1 MNGMNI
7 SSLDTLAFILRVLSR
22 VGVLRLLA
30 VLRGKTMSA
39 EDLAEEVGIPISTVR
54 KYLTEMERAGI
65 VEKFRTGNATLY
77 RVREFRIVISP
88 EVVGSVLEREKTRMT
103 ADIIKERGIEIVKK
117 LREIGPLV
125 KEGKLS
131 IYDAAEMLGVTYV
144 EAYALLEE
152 NGYI

>member
-1 MNGMNI
+1 
-7 SSLDTLAFILRVLSR
+7 
-22 VGVLRLLA
+22 
-30 VLRGKTMSA
+30 MSA